1 MDAKNGDRESWN
13 KNPHPIIHPRSVVQ
27 VNVSHARQRVTRPN
41 TIFVASRKWFPSA
54 AGRDAHGPFSGC
66 ESVFDPRSAICHHSF
81 FASIRVYSRFNHL
94 FGRVGAARP
103 RRPTAVEEVG
113 KMPTLLEDTGEPPMP
128 LFEEAASSSS
138 YPVTNDLSQT
148 PRMREISASEIIALK
163 RSSRGAVLRSATVT
177 ARSRVNLPERV
188 RRSALRWA
196 PQPSFSPMSWA

>member
-1 MDAKNGDRESWN
+1 MQDNGLRDRTPFSWRHEN
-13 KNPHPIIHPRSVVQ
+13 GFP
-27 VNVSHARQRVTRPN
+27 RQRDGTPTVP
-41 TIFVASRKWFPSA
+41 FQ
-54 AGRDAHGPFSGC
+54 DANLTSIH
-66 ESVFDPRSAICHHSF
+66 DQRSAIILFSRPF
-81 FASIRVYSRFNHL
+81 VFIRGSTIFL
-94 FGRVGAARP
+94 
-103 RRPTAVEEVG
+103 EEVG